1 MLIRILLRQH
11 MSEMKLGKVYR
22 MWHRLEASGFVN
34 MECVSQMFSKSL
46 RVVSIVWVTCYV
58 LYTYGTRIPH
68 SSVCQL
74 D

>member
-11 MSEMKLGKVYR
+11 MFEMKLRKVYR
-22 MWHRLEASGFVN
+22 MWHRLEAAGFVN
-34 MECVSQMFSKSL
+34 IECVSQMSSKSL
-46 RVVSIVWVTCYV
+46 SVEWVTCYI